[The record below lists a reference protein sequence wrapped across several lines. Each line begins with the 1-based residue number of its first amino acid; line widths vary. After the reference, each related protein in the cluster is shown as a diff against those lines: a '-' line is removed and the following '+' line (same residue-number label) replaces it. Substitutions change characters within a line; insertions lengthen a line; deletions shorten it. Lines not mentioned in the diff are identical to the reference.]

1 MRILVVDD
9 EEDTLAFLK
18 DLLAQAG
25 HRVVTTSK
33 GLEAMAAAQIEP
45 FDVILLDLM
54 MPGTDGY
61 QVAQF
66 LSENWNTSD
75 IPVIVISCRRDNES
89 KSFATMFGCAG
100 YLEKPFEP
108 AQLLEALRDID
119 SGHREKV
126 AL

>member
-61 QVAQF
+61 QVSQF

-75 IPVIVISCRRDNES
+75 IPVIVISCRRDKES

>member
-89 KSFATMFGCAG
+89 KSFATMFGCAR